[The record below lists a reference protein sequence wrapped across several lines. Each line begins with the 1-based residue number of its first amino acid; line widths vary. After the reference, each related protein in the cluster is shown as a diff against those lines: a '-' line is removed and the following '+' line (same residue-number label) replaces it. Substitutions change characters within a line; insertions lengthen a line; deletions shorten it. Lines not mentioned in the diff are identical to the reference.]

1 MQSSTRRLQVLA
13 VGIAR
18 SRWRIKPGSVRGH
31 GWTPEGAAERGK
43 GQTETAHRRKRE
55 CGSARV
61 NLTEEVPFWNSTEF
75 ESWHTT
81 IVTPNNCRFYLLAIP
96 NHAPLSGDR
105 RVIGAHMQ
113 RHV

>member
-61 NLTEEVPFWNSTEF
+61 YLTEEAMPYLPNWASHPAARRF
-75 ESWHTT
+75 ETRSVLT
-81 IVTPNNCRFYLLAIP
+81 Y
-96 NHAPLSGDR
+96 
-105 RVIGAHMQ
+105 
-113 RHV
+113 